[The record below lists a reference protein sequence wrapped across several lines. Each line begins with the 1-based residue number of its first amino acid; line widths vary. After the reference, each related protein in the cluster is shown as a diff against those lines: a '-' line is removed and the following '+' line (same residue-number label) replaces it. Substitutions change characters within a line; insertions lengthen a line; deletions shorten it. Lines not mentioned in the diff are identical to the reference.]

1 MQFLLVTTQRP
12 RWFLR
17 WLAPAITVLLPLG
30 LTQELPARLAT
41 ATVILVLGL
50 AIIGLIRSSAAA
62 SLRSG
67 GLAQRLETLSI
78 SAGRGMRNPRG
89 HQGQMTSPQA
99 VGKTSTSTRRPSH
112 PAHLLGR
119 VARTRRR
126 WRPGHLGPPV
136 PAGGGRPRTT
146 LSPPGLGHRLTASL
160 VLVVAELEILDEP
173 KVLK

>member
-1 MQFLLVTTQRP
+1 MGHASMIGYAAGVMLAALLATAAMQFLLVTTRRP
-12 RWFLR
+12 RWFLG

-41 ATVILVLGL
+41 ATVILVRGRL

-99 VGKTSTSTRRPSH
+99 VG
-112 PAHLLGR
+112 
-119 VARTRRR
+119 RRR
-126 WRPGHLGPPV
+126 RAPADQAIRRTCWGALPTPG
-136 PAGGGRPRTT
+136 AGGGQAILGPRC
-146 LSPPGLGHRLTASL
+146 LPA
-160 VLVVAELEILDEP
+160 VAGRGPHCPLQG
-173 KVLK
+173 